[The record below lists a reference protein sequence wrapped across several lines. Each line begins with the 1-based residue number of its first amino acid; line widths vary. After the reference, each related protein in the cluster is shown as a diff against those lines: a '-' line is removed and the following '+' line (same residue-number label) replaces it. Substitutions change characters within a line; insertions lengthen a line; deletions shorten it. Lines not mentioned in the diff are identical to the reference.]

1 MGGTAMKITN
11 YRFVWVLL
19 GLGRYYEGH
28 RATIQCGKKI
38 CRVMGRRHSR
48 GQLEFSYQKAGG

>member
-1 MGGTAMKITN
+1 MKITN